1 DIDYVRSQILSTF
14 ERFSK
19 ELINQEKLDATR
31 SRIRYS
37 FALRMNSSS
46 AIAYAIAPYIGLR
59 RTPDTINKLFALYQ
73 RITPQDIKTIAGQYF
88 TPNNRTVVTLTSK
101 GDAK

>member
-1 DIDYVRSQILSTF
+1 IDYVRNQILSTF

-19 ELINQEKLDATR
+19 ELINQEMLDATR

-59 RTPDTINKLFALYQ
+59 RTPETINKLFSLYQ
-73 RITPQDIKTIAGQYF
+73 RITPQDIKAIASQYF
-88 TPNNRTVVTLTSK
+88 SPNNRTIVTLTTK
-101 GDAK
+101 EGTK